1 MNDVSGTDIYG
12 FDQWGKDWFTQLPN
26 GNVGL
31 LNPLDPEAPPTDLRN
46 VIDSISQRGITA
58 PLLLRITNFLQ
69 YRIKL
74 LNDTFR
80 KAIKKL
86 DYQGHYIGVFPVK
99 VNQQAQVIERIV
111 EYGAPYNYGLEVG
124 SKAELLIALSL
135 PLNREAPLICNGVKD
150 GEFIRLALLSQRM
163 GFNTFLVMENP
174 NELNQIL
181 DISEKTD
188 IRPQLG
194 IRIKL
199 THRVSGKW
207 AESSGDRSTFGLT
220 LSQVVDVMDQ
230 LKKRNF
236 LDCLTLQHS
245 HLGSQIPNILEIR
258 LATQE
263 ACRFYI
269 ELLSEG
275 APLKYL
281 DLGGGLGIDYTGE
294 QTSSVNSINYG
305 LEEYCQDI
313 VETVKFEMDHAS
325 IVHPTLITESGRA
338 CVAHSSMLIFN
349 VLETTNFDSS
359 TPAEQLGNEHPMLEN
374 LRSVETYLTPHRIQ
388 ECWNDVNFY
397 RNEIR
402 ALFRR
407 GQINLR
413 TTSTAEKVSLHII
426 QKIIQLA
433 ETSGRPQDAEC
444 LEELKNK
451 TADILHCN
459 FSLFQSLPDVWAI
472 DQIHPIMP
480 LQRLNQAPTRSAM
493 LTDITCDS
501 DGKIDNFVLSD
512 GISRT
517 LPVHEIEE
525 GEDYYLG
532 VFFIG
537 AYQETLGDLH
547 NLFGD
552 TNVVTIELGNN
563 GTFELAHEQEGDSVE
578 EVLKYVEYD
587 PKRMLESFKKHI
599 EKALADGD
607 LFPTDRKEMI
617 KDFKDSLQ
625 GYTYF
630 EH

>member
-1 MNDVSGTDIYG
+1 MKSSAKDVYG
-12 FDQWGKDWFTQLPN
+12 FDRWGKDWFVQLPN

-31 LNPLDPEAPPTDLRN
+31 LNPNSPENEPIDLRY

-58 PLLLRITNFLQ
+58 PLLLRVANFLQ
-69 YRIKL
+69 HRIKL
-74 LNDTFR
+74 LNDIFNQ
-80 KAIKKL
+80 AIKEIEYKGR
-86 DYQGHYIGVFPVK
+86 YQGVFPVK

-111 EYGAPYNYGLEVG
+111 EYGSPYDYGLEVG

-135 PLNREAPLICNGVKD
+135 PLNPEAALICNGVKD

-174 NELNQIL
+174 NELKQIL
-181 DISEKTD
+181 DIAEQTN
-188 IRPQLG
+188 IRPRLG

-220 LSQVVDVMDQ
+220 LSQVVDVIDQ
-230 LKKRNF
+230 LKKREY
-236 LDCLTLQHS
+236 LDCLKLQHS
-245 HLGSQIPNILEIR
+245 HMGSQIPNILEIR

-263 ACRFYI
+263 ACRFYV
-269 ELLSEG
+269 ELCNEG
-275 APLKYL
+275 APLEYL

-294 QTSSVNSINYG
+294 QTSDVNSINYG
-305 LEEYCQDI
+305 LHEYCHDT
-313 VETVKFEMDHAS
+313 VETVKFEMDNAG
-325 IVHPTLITESGRA
+325 IEHPTLITESGRA

-349 VLETTNFDSS
+349 VLETTSFNSS
-359 TPAEQLGNEHPMLEN
+359 TPVEPSGTEHPMLES
-374 LRSVETYLTPHRIQ
+374 LRSVETYLSPIRIQ

-407 GQINLR
+407 GQINIR
-413 TTSTAEKVSLHII
+413 TTSVAEKVSLHII
-426 QKIIQLA
+426 QKIIHLA
-433 ETSGRPQDAEC
+433 ETKGRPQDADK
-444 LEELKNK
+444 LLELKNK

-480 LQRLNQAPTRSAM
+480 LQRLNEEPTKRAILS
-493 LTDITCDS
+493 DITCDS
-501 DGKIDNFVLSD
+501 DGRIDNFVLSE
-512 GISRT
+512 GTSRI
-517 LPVHEIEE
+517 LPVHEIDDEE
-525 GEDYYLG
+525 EYYLG

-552 TNVVTIELGNN
+552 TNVVTIELGEN
-563 GTFELAHEQEGDSVE
+563 GSFELAHEQEGDSVA
-578 EVLKYVEYD
+578 EVLEYVEYD
-587 PKRMLESFKKHI
+587 PKRMLEAFKKHI
-599 EKALADGD
+599 EKAVAKGD
-607 LFPTDRKEMI
+607 LRPADRREMI

-625 GYTYF
+625 GYTYY